1 MKLPH
6 QVTLRRELGSE
17 LDAIDCWARQQWP
30 YTYGATVYRGWH
42 SRVQI
47 AECSCCAQRGYI
59 CSWSFQF
66 ESDAV
71 FFRLTWG

>member
-1 MKLPH
+1 MKLPY
-6 QVTLRRELGSE
+6 QITLCRELGSE

-30 YTYGATVYRGWH
+30 YTYGATVYRGWPKH
-42 SRVQI
+42 NITVDQGR
-47 AECSCCAQRGYI
+47 AQRGYI

>member
-6 QVTLRRELGSE
+6 QITLRRELGSE
-17 LDAIDCWARQQWP
+17 LDAIDRWVRQQWP
-30 YTYGATVYRGWH
+30 YTYGATVYRGWPEH
-42 SRVQI
+42 NITVDQGR
-47 AECSCCAQRGYI
+47 AQRGYI

>member
-6 QVTLRRELGSE
+6 QVTLRRELESE

-30 YTYGATVYRGWH
+30 YTYGATVYRGWPEH
-42 SRVQI
+42 NITVDQGR
-47 AECSCCAQRGYI
+47 AQRGYI
-59 CSWSFQF
+59 CIWSFQF

>member
-1 MKLPH
+1 MKLPY
-6 QVTLRRELGSE
+6 QITLRRELGSE
-17 LDAIDCWARQQWP
+17 LDAIDRWARQQWP
-30 YTYGATVYRGWH
+30 YTYGATVYRGRPEH
-42 SRVQI
+42 NITVDQGR
-47 AECSCCAQRGYI
+47 AQRGYI